1 MTPDFPHLLSYS
13 LTALGSYAVGGI
25 PFGYMVYY
33 LIKKADVRT
42 VGSGNIGATN
52 VGRLLG
58 FRYFLL
64 VFVLD
69 LLKGLL
75 PTLGFPWLTERLG
88 LPVPAELPVVAALA
102 AIVGHNFPVYL
113 GFRGGK
119 GVATSLGALLALD
132 PVACGAAA
140 VGFFLVFF
148 LTRYVSLSS
157 MIGGLA
163 FVAAYFVRT
172 NDPWSRENRA
182 MSLLALAVV
191 GLLIVRHRKN
201 IGRLIAGTETRVTL
215 WKRNPGDPPAAHP
228 AGKARP
234 VVLVCLAIGGVL
246 IVAGASWL
254 VRNARTPIEIHAG
267 PWSLRETA
275 RESTGQ
281 QRSTRV
287 VFNERGDRLAVM
299 CPRYNRVLVY
309 GVADDD
315 TLDLVSKIEVAG
327 RPMAIAAAGGKLVV
341 LVRPANDQKHL
352 EAGWSEVFTFDGARI
367 GPRIPAGYYPDD
379 LGVTPDGR
387 RLLVLCSGRGEG
399 DPDKPAPELTILPAD
414 FGPNPPEPLGRLRFE
429 PGDDPDRLTVSAQG
443 TRALV
448 TLAHSNQA
456 IAVGLTQPEAPVV
469 SGRLELGAGEP
480 PYVSR
485 SPDGDWLIM
494 RPTLDFEAV
503 AVASPLSKTNDQT
516 VSPDYL
522 FFTRP
527 DVSAL
532 EIVQVDP
539 GRTLGRFP
547 VKGPFNLGG
556 TETTGLAFS
565 RTRGLLAVATK
576 PGTVHLVRLES
587 RLDTAEAGGGR
598 VAATR

>member
-1 MTPDFPHLLSYS
+1 MSHA
-13 LTALGSYAVGGI
+13 LTALGSYAVGAI
-25 PFGYMVYY
+25 PFGYIVYY
-33 LIKKADVRT
+33 LITRTDVRT

-52 VGRLLG
+52 AGRLLG
-58 FRYFLL
+58 FRYFVL

-75 PTLGFPWLTERLG
+75 PTLGLPWLAGRLG

-102 AIVGHNFPVYL
+102 AIIGHNFPVYL

-119 GVATSLGALLALD
+119 GVATSLGALLALQ

-140 VGFFLVFF
+140 VGFFVVFF
-148 LTRYVSLSS
+148 IARYVSLSS
-157 MIGGLA
+157 MTGGLA
-163 FVAAYFVRT
+163 FVAMYFVRT

-201 IGRLIAGTETRVTL
+201 IGRLIAGTENRVTL
-215 WKRNPGDPPAAHP
+215 WKRKPEDPPAAHP
-228 AGKARP
+228 AGKIQPAI
-234 VVLVCLAIGGVL
+234 LVCLALGVL
-246 IVAGASWL
+246 VVGAGASWL
-254 VRNARTPIEIHAG
+254 VHNARTPIEIHAG
-267 PWSLRETA
+267 LWSLKETA

-287 VFNERGDRLAVM
+287 VFNDEGDRLAVM

-309 GVADDD
+309 RVAAND
-315 TLDLVSKIEVAG
+315 TLDLHSRIEVAG
-327 RPMAIAAAGGKLVV
+327 RPMAVVAAGGKLVV

-352 EAGWSEVFTFDGARI
+352 EPGWSEVFTFEGARV

-399 DPDKPAPELTILPAD
+399 DPDKPSPELTILPAD
-414 FGPNPPEPLGRLRFE
+414 FGPNPPQTVGRLRFE
-429 PGDDPDRLTVSAQG
+429 PGDDPDRLSVSAQG

-448 TLAHSNQA
+448 TLAHSNNT
-456 IAVGLTQPEAPVV
+456 IAVDLAQPDAPVV
-469 SGRLELGAGEP
+469 SGRTAAAGDEL

-485 SPDGDWLIM
+485 APDGDWLIM
-494 RPTLDFEAV
+494 RTALDFEAV
-503 AVASPLSKTNDQT
+503 AVASPLSKTDNGT

-522 FFTRP
+522 IFTRP
-527 DVSAL
+527 DASAL
-532 EIVQVDP
+532 QIVQVDP
-539 GRTLGRFP
+539 ARTLGLFP

-556 TETTGLAFS
+556 TETTGLTFS
-565 RTRGLLAVATK
+565 RSRGLLAVATK
-576 PGTVHLVRLES
+576 PGTVHLIRLAS
-587 RLDTAEAGGGR
+587 RLQTADSSSDR
-598 VAATR
+598 VAVTR